1 MARIRDRVVLTTA
14 RAVREFVEDRGH
26 RAAAQMA
33 FFAVLSAV
41 PMAMLLVGAFGT
53 LFDEGDVRRRV
64 ITTAFDSLPIAQA
77 ADRMRLEGAVVD
89 ALNNVGRIGPITVA
103 VLVLSASGVMG
114 ALRHAINV
122 AWDIEAGRSLLRRK
136 ALDVSLVLGATTL
149 LLLSLSLTA
158 TRIASDRVAGDG
170 SGGAILA
177 VALDVVGAIL
187 PFAAVTAVVLFLYRV
202 LPVPRPRV
210 REVWPGALVAALG
223 LFAVKYGLDEYL
235 ARFADYGAVYGSLGA
250 LIALLLFVYAAANVI
265 VFGAEFASE
274 WARLPADDEV
284 RERVGDGRRRI
295 REAVASARR
304 AAPGQG

>member
-1 MARIRDRVVLTTA
+1 MAIARVRDRVVLTTA

-136 ALDVSLVLGATTL
+136 ALDVSLVLGATSL

-158 TRIASDRVAGDG
+158 TRIVSNRVEGDG

-250 LIALLLFVYAAANVI
+250 LIALLLFVYAAGNVI

-274 WARLPADDEV
+274 WARLPADDEIRRQV
-284 RERVGDGRRRI
+284 TAGRRALR
-295 REAVASARR
+295 ARL
-304 AAPGQG
+304 PV